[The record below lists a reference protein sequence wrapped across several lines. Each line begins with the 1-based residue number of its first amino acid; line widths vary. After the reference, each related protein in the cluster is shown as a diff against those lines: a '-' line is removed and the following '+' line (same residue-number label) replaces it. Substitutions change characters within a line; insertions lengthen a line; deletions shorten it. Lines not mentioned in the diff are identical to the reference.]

1 MSKRWSQSIPRR
13 SRPARLLGGHRPRLR
28 SAPLLLAAVIA
39 ASAAA
44 HEARAQRFLRGGG
57 DSPPPTLERTTPKT
71 VETPAASPLEITVRP
86 GGSPAASPSASAG
99 RPGRGGAKVRVTTF
113 PGSPR
118 PYTSPARAVTAPDI
132 LAWQAALDRAG
143 FSPGLIDGE
152 MGQRTRMALQAF
164 QEYAGMP
171 VSGVPDQATAQAL
184 GVADQPALRYTVI
197 TANDEMEVGPNPTH
211 WEAKARLKRLKY
223 PSLAALVAERGHCS
237 QATLAR
243 LNPGVDLRKLRAGH
257 RVLIPNVTMPRVLPR
272 ANLLEVDY
280 GNKTISAFDGS
291 GRRIALFPCSIARNK
306 DRRLTG
312 TSSVTKV
319 VMNPQYTFNPAMWP
333 EVKDVHRVLTI
344 PPGPR
349 NPVGVC
355 WIGLA
360 TRGYGIHGTPE
371 PENIGKTG
379 SHGCFRL
386 TNWNVTRLALMVRV
400 GTPVRF
406 IDSSARGR

>member
-1 MSKRWSQSIPRR
+1 MV
-13 SRPARLLGGHRPRLR
+13 
-28 SAPLLLAAVIA
+28 SAFIA
-39 ASAAA
+39 AATVA
-44 HEARAQRFLRGGG
+44 HEAQAQRFLRGGG
-57 DSPPPTLERTTPKT
+57 DSPPTAIEKITPET
-71 VETPAASPLEITVRP
+71 VGTPAAPPMEITVRS
-86 GGSPAASPSASAG
+86 GGSPPAPA
-99 RPGRGGAKVRVTTF
+99 PGRGGAKVRVTTF
-113 PGSPR
+113 SGSPR

-152 MGQRTRMALQAF
+152 MGQRTRMAIQAF
-164 QEYAGMP
+164 QEYAGLP
-171 VSGVPDQATAQAL
+171 VTGVPDEATAQAL
-184 GVADQPALRYTVI
+184 GVTEQPALRYTVI
-197 TANDEMEVGPNPTH
+197 TANDAVEVGPNPTH

-237 QATLAR
+237 LATLTR
-243 LNPGVDLRKLRAGH
+243 LNPGVDLRKLRAGQ

-272 ANLLEVDY
+272 ANLLEIDY
-280 GNKTISAFDGS
+280 GQKTISAFDAS
-291 GRRIALFPCSIARNK
+291 GRRIALFPCSIARHK
-306 DRRLTG
+306 DKRLTG
-312 TSSVTKV
+312 TSQVTRI

-333 EVKDVHRVLTI
+333 EVKDVNRVLTI

-406 IDSSARGR
+406 VDSSARGR